1 MKSTR
6 QISIGFMTAI
16 FTEIVNQETI
26 FKKLKRIISTALL
39 ILPVIFTLG
48 CNKAE
53 IVKQELPANVSNSVT
68 SEPYRIQP
76 GDELAIK
83 FYYNPELNEQ
93 VTVRPDG
100 KISLQLIDEIVAAGL
115 EPQQLD
121 QNLVERYRKQIRQPT
136 LTVIV
141 VSSASRRI
149 FVGGEVSQPGVTPLI
164 GDMTPLQAI
173 FNQGGFKETASPEAS
188 LVIRKGTDNKPV
200 TIRVNLKASMDGIT
214 NEQPF
219 FLRPHDIV
227 YVPKSEIAK
236 ANKFVDQYIQQLLLF
251 RGVNFGFNIN
261 KEIQVD

>member
-6 QISIGFMTAI
+6 QISAKFMTSL
-16 FTEIVNQETI
+16 FTDVVTQETI
-26 FKKLKRIISTALL
+26 FKKLKRVIIAGLL
-39 ILPVIFTLG
+39 ILPVLFSLG
-48 CNKAE
+48 CNKTE
-53 IVKQELPANVSNSVT
+53 VINPEQQVNVSNSVMT
-68 SEPYRIQP
+68 EPYRIQP
-76 GDELAIK
+76 GDELSIK

-121 QNLVERYRKQIRQPT
+121 QNLVERYEQEIRQPT

-149 FVGGEVSQPGVTPLI
+149 FVGGEVKQPGVAPLI

-173 FNQGGFKETASPEAS
+173 FNQGGFKETASPEEC
-188 LVIRKGTDNKPV
+188 LVIRKGSDNKPV
-200 TIRVNLKASMDGIT
+200 PIHINLQASLDGSS
-214 NEQPF
+214 NASPF

-261 KEIQVD
+261 KEIQVR